1 MDIEIFPH
9 RILGAD
15 TIEEL
20 LNEIEGLDGV
30 NRTIIHGPRI
40 PPEDPDEDPRYTER
54 RKITVK
60 GKEIELKVKAGRIFV
75 DLSEESAIDQ
85 IREICNEILTFG
97 FDINVGTYIRTQ
109 KTVTDGIKY
118 GNVDIP
124 DELVGMTDQYAMLED
139 RVTFIQ
145 KDGHES

>member
-9 RILGAD
+9 RVLGAD
-15 TIEEL
+15 TIEKL

-30 NRTIIHGPRI
+30 NRTVIHGPRL
-40 PPEDPDEDPRYTER
+40 PPEDPSEDPRYAER
-54 RKITVK
+54 RRITVK
-60 GKEIELKVKAGRIFV
+60 GKELELKVKAGRIFI
-75 DLSEESAIDQ
+75 DLSEESVIDQ

-118 GNVDIP
+118 GNADIP